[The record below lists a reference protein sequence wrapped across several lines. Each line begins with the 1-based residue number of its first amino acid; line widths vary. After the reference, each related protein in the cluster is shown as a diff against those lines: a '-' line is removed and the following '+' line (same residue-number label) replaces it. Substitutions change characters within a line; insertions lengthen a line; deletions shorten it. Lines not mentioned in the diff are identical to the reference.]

1 MLNPRCSTT
10 AIGATLVH
18 HTLSTSLSALYDLG
32 FALFHLTFWRWFK
45 WPQSLERSG
54 RLNQGIT
61 QTLNVMLSYVFV
73 VYAASLALA
82 AIQSQGPLALAGS
95 GFWLLRAIAQPV
107 LFARTRSSWI
117 LVAVFALG
125 AGLHAI
131 SYVDSTK
138 AGVDALSSAKP
149 LS

>member
-1 MLNPRCSTT
+1 M
-10 AIGATLVH
+10 VH
-18 HTLSTSLSALYDLG
+18 HTLSTLLSAIYDLG

-45 WPQSLERSG
+45 WPQSLEKSG

-73 VYAASLALA
+73 VYAASLVLA
-82 AIQSQGPLALAGS
+82 ATQTRGPLALAGS

-107 LFARTRSSWI
+107 LFARTRLSWI

-131 SYVDSTK
+131 TYVDATK
-138 AGVDALSSAKP
+138 MGDEALSSAKP

>member
-1 MLNPRCSTT
+1 M
-10 AIGATLVH
+10 
-18 HTLSTSLSALYDLG
+18 YDLG

-45 WPQSLERSG
+45 WPRSLERSG

-73 VYAASLALA
+73 VYAVSLVLA
-82 AIQSQGPLALAGS
+82 ATQTRGPLALAGS

-107 LFARTRSSWI
+107 LFARTRLSWI
-117 LVAVFALG
+117 LAAVFALG

-131 SYVDSTK
+131 AYVAATK
-138 AGVDALSSAKP
+138 VSVDALSSARP

>member
-1 MLNPRCSTT
+1 M
-10 AIGATLVH
+10 VH
-18 HTLSTSLSALYDLG
+18 HTLSTLLSAMYDLG

-45 WPQSLERSG
+45 WPRSLERSG

-73 VYAASLALA
+73 VYAVSLVLA
-82 AIQSQGPLALAGS
+82 ATQTRGPLALAGS

-107 LFARTRSSWI
+107 LFARTRLSWI
-117 LVAVFALG
+117 LAAVFALG

-131 SYVDSTK
+131 AYVAATK
-138 AGVDALSSAKP
+138 VSVDALSSARP

>member
-1 MLNPRCSTT
+1 MRNLRCSTP
-10 AIGATLVH
+10 AIGATQVH
-18 HTLSTSLSALYDLG
+18 QTLSTSLSAMYDLG
-32 FALFHLTFWRWFK
+32 FAMFHLTFWRWFK
-45 WPQSLERSG
+45 WPWSLEKSG

-73 VYAASLALA
+73 VYAASLGLA
-82 AIQSQGPLALAGS
+82 AAPIRGPLALAGS

-107 LFARTRSSWI
+107 LFARTRLSWVM
-117 LVAVFALG
+117 VAVFALG

-131 SYVDSTK
+131 AYVDSMK
-138 AGVDALSSAKP
+138 VGVEVPSSTRP

>member
-1 MLNPRCSTT
+1 M
-10 AIGATLVH
+10 H
-18 HTLSTSLSALYDLG
+18 HTLSTLLSAMYDLG

-45 WPQSLERSG
+45 WPRSLERSG

-73 VYAASLALA
+73 VYAVSLVLA
-82 AIQSQGPLALAGS
+82 ATQTRGPLALAGS

-107 LFARTRSSWI
+107 LFARTRLSWI
-117 LVAVFALG
+117 LAAVFALG

-131 SYVDSTK
+131 AYVAATK
-138 AGVDALSSAKP
+138 VSVDALSSARP